1 MSWGTCYGSSNNIHF
16 DFPPLMS
23 DGRNF
28 ANWQPACEINKSLR
42 QRNNIKSN
50 YDYRQFLIKNADAII
65 KKNQKAA
72 CDDCCGCWEKYN
84 KVPVT
89 PTGAYLYKSC
99 TDTKSPY
106 GYESSDL
113 KNIYLSRFAL
123 QSKQTAPILTQDQYL
138 LRREKNNQ

>member
-89 PTGAYLYKSC
+89 PTG
-99 TDTKSPY
+99 
-106 GYESSDL
+106 
-113 KNIYLSRFAL
+113 
-123 QSKQTAPILTQDQYL
+123 
-138 LRREKNNQ
+138 